1 METKRF
7 LKSEFEFLH
16 QSISQ
21 EISEVLSKQELW
33 QFMFMI
39 LHSQFMPEKFEIHIT
54 VKYWIVDRSTAH
66 SFAVHEFLKNI
77 AMVQEKEYKT
87 DP

>member
-39 LHSQFMPEKFEIHIT
+39 FHSELMPGKFDIKIKIT
-54 VKYWIVDRSTAH
+54 VRLWAVDC
-66 SFAVHEFLKNI
+66 LG
-77 AMVQEKEYKT
+77 
-87 DP
+87 

>member
-54 VKYWIVDRSTAH
+54 VKY
-66 SFAVHEFLKNI
+66 
-77 AMVQEKEYKT
+77 
-87 DP
+87 